1 VLVSLQEVPDIVAT
15 QVIYELAITDLI
27 TDTLETLLKVALMV
41 EGGKETIH
49 NIIDFIKRHEN
60 EKTLIIITQNHYFNF
75 RTKSVKYRKVA

>member
-1 VLVSLQEVPDIVAT
+1 
-15 QVIYELAITDLI
+15 
-27 TDTLETLLKVALMV
+27 MV